1 MKKKTKRKIIWAV
14 VAAAFILALIVIFK
28 PKSKG
33 PLDAVSRDVFLV
45 KTETVQMRDLKH
57 ELLMSGSIKA
67 LEEATLYPRVEG
79 KLLRNLLREGDRV
92 NKNQTVSLIERD
104 EVGAVYE
111 PVVVPST
118 ITGVVGRVYLDP
130 GANVTRATAVAL
142 VVNQERVRIAVD
154 IPERYISEIYK
165 GQTATLRV
173 DALPGQEFEAELRI
187 ISPVVDSSSRSVAV
201 EFYADNKNGLLKSG
215 MFAKVDITLAQKQN
229 AVSVNKQSL
238 YTDGTTGET
247 YVFVPSADKKTA
259 VRKNVKTGFVNS
271 NYLEITEGLMPG
283 DTILGFAYGLKD
295 GSKIE
300 LEK

>member
-238 YTDGTTGET
+238 YADGTTGET

-271 NYLEITEGLMPG
+271 NYLEVTEGLMPG

>member
-1 MKKKTKRKIIWAV
+1 MKKKTKRRIIWGVV
-14 VAAAFILALIVIFK
+14 VAAFVLALLVIFK

-33 PLDAVSRDVFLV
+33 PLDAVARDVFLV
-45 KTETVQMRDLKH
+45 KTETVQKRDLKH

-67 LEEATLYPRVEG
+67 LEEAILYPRVEG
-79 KLLRNLLREGDRV
+79 KLLRNLLREGDKV

-130 GANVTRATAVAL
+130 GANVTRSTAVAL

-154 IPERYISEIYK
+154 IPERYIGEIYK

-187 ISPVVDSSSRSVAV
+187 ISPVVDSASRSVAV
-201 EFYADNKNGLLKSG
+201 EFYADNTKGLLKSG

-238 YTDGTTGET
+238 YTDAATGEM

-259 VRKNVKTGFVNS
+259 VRRNVKTGFVNS
-271 NYLEITEGLMPG
+271 NYLEITDGLLPG
-283 DTILGFAYGLKD
+283 DTILAFAYGLRD
-295 GSKIE
+295 GGKIE

>member
-1 MKKKTKRKIIWAV
+1 MKKKTKQKIIWAV
-14 VAAAFILALIVIFK
+14 VAAVFILILIVIFK

-33 PLDAVSRDVFLV
+33 PLDKVARDVFLV
-45 KTETVQMRDLKH
+45 KTETVEKRDLKH

-79 KLLRNLLREGDRV
+79 KLLRNLLREGDKV

-118 ITGVVGRVYLDP
+118 IKGVVGRVYLDP
-130 GANVTRATAVAL
+130 GANVTRSTAVAL

-154 IPERYISEIYK
+154 IPERYIGEIYQ

-173 DALPGQEFEAELRI
+173 DALPGQEFEAVLRI

-201 EFYADNKNGLLKSG
+201 EFYTDNTKGLLKSG
-215 MFAKVDITLAQKQN
+215 MFAKVDITLAQKQG
-229 AVSVNKQSL
+229 AVSINKHSV
-238 YTDGTTGET
+238 YTDAQTQET
-247 YVFVPSADKKTA
+247 YVFVPSEDQKTA
-259 VRKNVKTGFVNS
+259 QRKNVKTGFVNS
-271 NYLEITEGLMPG
+271 NYLEVVEGLMPG
-283 DTILGFAYGLKD
+283 DTILSFAYGLKD

>member
-271 NYLEITEGLMPG
+271 NYLEVTEGLMPG